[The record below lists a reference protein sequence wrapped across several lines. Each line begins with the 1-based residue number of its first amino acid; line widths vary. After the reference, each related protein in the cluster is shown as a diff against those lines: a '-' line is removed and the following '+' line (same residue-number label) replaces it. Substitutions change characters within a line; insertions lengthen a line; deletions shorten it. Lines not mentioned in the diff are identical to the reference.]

1 MASSPPIPALSAA
14 PPVSNMHAFAAFAS
28 ERSGLDL
35 NSWPPLYEWSVKSPG
50 DFWGAISD
58 FTKILW
64 LTPPSPVI
72 YQEPPAGKMRG
83 AKWFPGARLNFAQ
96 NLLPRPG
103 LQETI
108 VSHAEGSRRRF
119 LYASE
124 LREQVAACQASL
136 KAAGVVKGDRV
147 CGVLSNTPEAIVAM
161 LATAS
166 LGAVWASC
174 SPDFGG
180 QAILDRFGQIE
191 PKVMFA
197 TKRYVYGGK
206 AFDCS
211 VKIRACAEQLRAGKT
226 LRSVVWVDHLAGSG
240 KEQLEV
246 AGESWWSDWIN
257 PANMCGQPDAL
268 TFEPCA
274 FEDPLYILF
283 SSGTTGVPKCIVHSV
298 GGTLLQHKKEI
309 LLHGNIGRPGVA
321 EFDPASRLL
330 FFTTCGWMMWNWMAS
345 ALACGAGL
353 VLYDGSPVA
362 PDANALWRMVESEG
376 VTAFGLSPK
385 YIATCKAAGVHPQ
398 RDFGLSRLKWILS
411 TGAPLLPDQFEWLY
425 AEAGQDLHVASIS
438 GGTDII
444 SCFMLGNP
452 MIPVHPGEIQGP
464 GLGMAIACWDADG
477 NSVREGRGELV
488 CTKPFVA
495 MPVGFWNDPSGAK
508 YGKAYFDHFHDGSL
522 GASEVW
528 RHGDYVEFTSH
539 GGIVVHGRSD
549 ATLNPAGVRIG
560 TAEIYRVVERQD
572 GVLDSVAV
580 GIDRGDGEEVVLLVK
595 VTTEKIWNKDF
606 EDQLRQVIRKELS
619 PRHVPAMILPVLE
632 IPYTRSGKKMELAVG
647 QILRGEVVANLSSIA
662 NPESVDATAT
672 AREKIFG
679 KISARKP

>member
-1 MASSPPIPALSAA
+1 
-14 PPVSNMHAFAAFAS
+14 MHAFAAFAS
-28 ERSGLDL
+28 TRSGLDL
-35 NSWPPLYEWSVKSPG
+35 NSWPSLYQWSIDAPG

-58 FTKILW
+58 FTKIIW
-64 LTPPSPVI
+64 STPPSAVV
-72 YQEPPAGKMRG
+72 YQKPPAGKIRG

-96 NLLPRPG
+96 NLLPGPS
-103 LQETI
+103 LHESI
-108 VSHAEGSRRRF
+108 VSHAEGGRRRF

-136 KAAGVVKGDRV
+136 RAAGVEKGDRV

-174 SPDFGG
+174 SPDFGE

-206 AFDCS
+206 AFDCTA
-211 VKIRACAEQLRAGKT
+211 KIRLCAERLRAGHA
-226 LRSVVWVDHLAGSG
+226 LRSVVWVDHLSGSS
-240 KEQLEV
+240 KKPLEV
-246 AGESWWSDWIN
+246 AGEFWWSDWIS

-268 TFEPCA
+268 TFEPCS

-309 LLHGNIGRPGVA
+309 LLHCNLGRPGAA
-321 EFDPASRLL
+321 EFDPGSRLL

-345 ALACGAGL
+345 ALACGTGL

-362 PDANALWRMVESEG
+362 PDANALWRIVESEG
-376 VTAFGLSPK
+376 VTAFGVSPK
-385 YIATCKAAGVHPQ
+385 YIATCKAAGVHPR
-398 RDFGLSRLKWILS
+398 RDSGLSRLKWMLS

-425 AEAGQDLHVASIS
+425 AEAGSDLHVASIS

-452 MIPVHPGEIQGP
+452 MLPVHAGEIQGP
-464 GLGMAIACWDADG
+464 GLGMAIACWGADG
-477 NSVREGRGELV
+477 KPVREGRGELV

-495 MPVGFWNDPSGAK
+495 MPVGFWNDPSGEK
-508 YGKAYFDHFHDGSL
+508 YGKAYFEHFPSVGHG
-522 GASEVW
+522 GGPGRAEVW
-528 RHGDYVEFTSH
+528 RHGDFVEFSGH

-560 TAEIYRVVERQD
+560 TAEIYRVVERQT
-572 GVLDSVAV
+572 GILDSVAV
-580 GIDRGDGEEVVLLVK
+580 GIDRGVGNGEEVVLLVK
-595 VTTEKIWNKDF
+595 VTPGLVWNLAM
-606 EDQLRQVIRKELS
+606 EDQLRQVIRRELS
-619 PRHVPAMILPVLE
+619 PRHVPSLIFPVEE
-632 IPYTRSGKKMELAVG
+632 IPYTRSGKKMEIAVG
-647 QILRGEVVANLSSIA
+647 QLLRGEVVANLSSIA
-662 NPESVDATAT
+662 NPESVDAM
-672 AREKIFG
+672 ARVRKKIFG
-679 KISARKP
+679 